1 MPRFMPALNVF
12 FNNRKTRVS
21 DVWTYS
27 SKKSDYSIWFAVQQ
41 TSYTVVRD
49 AFVAADSALEN
60 AVQAYNIQRN
70 VCDAQYCDWKNEWE
84 AVCVAFDKCVTDA
97 SKFYT
102 KTLVPRLTAV

>member
-1 MPRFMPALNVF
+1 MFGRIL
-12 FNNRKTRVS
+12 R
-21 DVWTYS
+21 
-27 SKKSDYSIWFAVQQ
+27 KSDYSIWFAAQQ
-41 TSYTVVRD
+41 ASYTVVRE

-60 AVQAYNIQRN
+60 AMQAYNIHGT

-102 KTLVPRLTAV
+102 QTLVPRLTAV